1 VESSTR
7 EVPSLHESGLPHV
20 AKWLPSSVGAG
31 EGFFVGAGEGFFV
44 GAGEGFF
51 VGAGEGIF
59 VGCFV
64 GVAVFSATIS
74 SYVLGL

>member
-31 EGFFVGAGEGFFV
+31 VGFFV

-64 GVAVFSATIS
+64 GVGVFSATIS